1 MATKKSGEKNSTVF
15 WGLMATI
22 VIPVVLVAT
31 AFLSD
36 LLGTAGIVL
45 GVIVGGAVGFGI
57 FMVLGAILSGILP
70 DRIFCE
76 YTGAA
81 STDGGDPRHQFER
94 AFTQNEM
101 LR

>member
-1 MATKKSGEKNSTVF
+1 MLFRS
-15 WGLMATI
+15 
-22 VIPVVLVAT
+22 
-31 AFLSD
+31 LSD

-57 FMVLGAILSGILP
+57 FMVLGAILSEILP

-76 YTGAA
+76 YTGST
-81 STDGGDPRHQFER
+81 STDGGDPRHQFEC
-94 AFTQNEM
+94 AFTENEM